1 MKIKY
6 KKIEFLNLGTQPFAN
21 SFLSKK
27 ELRKK
32 EKKYKLS
39 VCFDKKTKL
48 VSIKKT
54 FSSKKMF
61 N

>member
-27 ELRKK
+27 ELKK
-32 EKKYKLS
+32 K
-39 VCFDKKTKL
+39 
-48 VSIKKT
+48 
-54 FSSKKMF
+54 
-61 N
+61 